1 MSSSSTISLNLGS
14 LPSEKLTKTNFIL
27 WKAQVMPGLRGAQVT
42 GLLDGS
48 DIALPKTVQQQAD
61 KTTAATPNPL
71 YAQWISKDQ
80 QVLSHLLNSL
90 SMEILVQVASK
101 ETTFDLW
108 TAITTLFASQSQ
120 SRITNLRIAITN
132 TTKGS
137 MSSSAYISRMK
148 NLGDELAAAGRPVSD
163 PEMVDYVLAGLD
175 RDYVPVVA
183 AIGAVKNQISVDDL
197 FAQIAAF
204 DQRVEM
210 LGDGHDTGFKTSAN
224 LAYRGRGRGYNRGRG
239 RNNSRGRGR
248 GRRPS
253 PTPSGGNG
261 GGGGGRGRPQQ
272 QR

>member
-1 MSSSSTISLNLGS
+1 MASSSTVSLNLGA

-48 DIALPKTVQQQAD
+48 DAAPPKTVQQQQVD
-61 KTTAATPNPL
+61 KTTAPVPNPL
-71 YAQWISKDQ
+71 YAQWILKDQ

-90 SMEILVQVASK
+90 SMEILAQVASK

-120 SRITNLRIAITN
+120 SRIINLRIAITN
-132 TTKGS
+132 TKMCS
-137 MSSSAYISRMK
+137 MSSSAYISWMK

-175 RDYVPVVA
+175 RDYDPVVA
-183 AIGAVKNQISVDDL
+183 AIGAIKNQITVDDL

-204 DQRVEM
+204 DQRVKM
-210 LGDGHDTGFKTSAN
+210 LGDGPDGGFKTSAN
-224 LAYRGRGRGYNRGRG
+224 LA
-239 RNNSRGRGR
+239 
-248 GRRPS
+248 
-253 PTPSGGNG
+253 
-261 GGGGGRGRPQQ
+261 
-272 QR
+272 

>member
-1 MSSSSTISLNLGS
+1 
-14 LPSEKLTKTNFIL
+14 
-27 WKAQVMPGLRGAQVT
+27 
-42 GLLDGS
+42 
-48 DIALPKTVQQQAD
+48 
-61 KTTAATPNPL
+61 
-71 YAQWISKDQ
+71 
-80 QVLSHLLNSL
+80 
-90 SMEILVQVASK
+90 
-101 ETTFDLW
+101 
-108 TAITTLFASQSQ
+108 
-120 SRITNLRIAITN
+120 
-132 TTKGS
+132 
-137 MSSSAYISRMK
+137 MK

-204 DQRVEM
+204 DQHVEM
-210 LGDGHDTGFKTSAN
+210 LGDGPDTGFKTSAN
-224 LAYRGRGRGYNRGRG
+224 LAYKGRGRGYNRGRG